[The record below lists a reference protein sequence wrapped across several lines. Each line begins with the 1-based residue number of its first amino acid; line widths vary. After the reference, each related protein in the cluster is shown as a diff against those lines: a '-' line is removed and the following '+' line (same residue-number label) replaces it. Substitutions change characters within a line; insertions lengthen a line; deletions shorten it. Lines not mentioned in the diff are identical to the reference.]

1 MKLLFSKAQVSKE
14 IFKGKDW
21 TILKIRIPVV
31 FFLVQRIFR
40 SKRYDLVESRS
51 IETFERRKF
60 SCSVSRFSKIIDVFV
75 ITRYQAWPRLM
86 V

>member
-1 MKLLFSKAQVSKE
+1 MKLLFSKAQVPKE

-21 TILKIRIPVV
+21 TILKIRTSVD
-31 FFLVQRIFR
+31 FSSHQRINR
-40 SKRYDLVESRS
+40 IVRYDLVESRS

-75 ITRYQAWPRLM
+75 ITHYQAWPRLM